1 MTWGVLAE
9 TEEELQ
15 RRVVEWQEAIKRK
28 GLKIKEKI
36 TEIIMRTREG
46 RVDAEIYD
54 RKKYRLK
61 QVDTK

>member
-1 MTWGVLAE
+1 MHMTWGVLAE

-36 TEIIMRTREG
+36 T
-46 RVDAEIYD
+46 
-54 RKKYRLK
+54 
-61 QVDTK
+61 